1 MTSIDRR
8 KFIKQSGGLALMPYL
23 WNFQEKPHTI
33 LFNGDIITVD
43 PDTPSAQAVA
53 LVADRF
59 FAVGSNDEIKAL
71 SDGSTKMIDLGGKTV
86 TPGFNDAHSHPAS
99 SGRAHLFNLDCDLRS
114 IEEIKAAVNQK
125 AKTTP
130 KGEWIWGF
138 KYDDTKTKEGRFI
151 NVQDLDEAAPEHPVA
166 IRHRGGHTN
175 YVNTLAFKKAG
186 VDENTPDP
194 PGGRF
199 VKEDGKLTGRILEK
213 ASAPFYVDFPEY
225 SDDDNV
231 KGVELISRMLAE
243 SGITSVQDAGSSP
256 EDLSA
261 FQIARERGLLKTRVY
276 NSIRHWNIDRMINAG
291 IRTGLGDKWVKV
303 GYMKTGCDGS
313 ISERTARLSEPYI
326 GRPDDFGI
334 LTATREELYERCK
347 KAYTSGWQVGVH
359 ANGDVAIDMTLGV
372 YEQLSKEN
380 PKNDPRFRLE
390 HCTVINDQL
399 VRRIKA
405 LNAIPNPFSTYV
417 YFHGE
422 KMKNY
427 GEERLKS
434 MFAVRS
440 FLDSG
445 INVTQTSDYP
455 PGPFEPMM
463 ALQSSVTRTDYTGK
477 TWGANQKVTIEE
489 AIKVG
494 TINGAYASY
503 EENMKGSI
511 TQGKLADLVVWEK
524 DPRKVDQ
531 STIVDIKPERTMAG
545 GKWVYES

>member
-1 MTSIDRR
+1 
-8 KFIKQSGGLALMPYL
+8 MPYL
-23 WNFQEKPHTI
+23 WNYQERPHTI
-33 LFNGDIITVD
+33 LYNGNFITVD
-43 PDTPSAQAVA
+43 PNQPVAQAVA

-59 FAVGSNDEIKAL
+59 FAVGTNDKIRAL
-71 SDGSTKMIDLGGKTV
+71 SNGSTKMIDLGGKTV

-114 IEEIKAAVNQK
+114 IAAIKDAVRER
-125 AKTTP
+125 AKITP
-130 KGEWIWGF
+130 KGEWIYGF
-138 KYDDTKTKEGRFI
+138 KYDDTKTKEGRYL
-151 NVQDLDEAAPEHPVA
+151 NSADLDEVAPEHPVA

-186 VDENTPDP
+186 VDVNTPDP

-199 VKEDGKLTGRILEK
+199 VKSDGKLTGQILEK
-213 ASAPFYVDFPEY
+213 ASAPFYKDFPRY
-225 SDDDNV
+225 NNDDSV
-231 KGVELISRMLAE
+231 KGIELISKMLAKT
-243 SGITSVQDAGSSP
+243 GITSVQDAGSTP

-261 FQIARERGLLKTRVY
+261 YQIAFERGLLKTRVY
-276 NSIRHWNIDRMINAG
+276 NSIRHGNIDRMIDAG
-291 IRTGLGDKWVKV
+291 VRTGLGNKWVKV
-303 GYMKTGCDGS
+303 GYMKTACDGS
-313 ISERTARLSEPYI
+313 ISERTARLSQPYI
-326 GRPDDFGI
+326 GRPDDYGI
-334 LTATREELYERCK
+334 MTATRDELYERCR
-347 KAYTSGWQVGVH
+347 KAYENGWQIGVH

-372 YEQLSKEN
+372 YEQLLKEI
-380 PKNDPRFRLE
+380 PKSDPRFRLE
-390 HCTVINDQL
+390 HCTVVNNDL
-399 VRRIKA
+399 IRRIKA
-405 LNAIPNPFSTYV
+405 INAIPNPFSTYV

-427 GEERLKS
+427 GKERLKN

-440 FLDSG
+440 FIDSG

-477 TWGANQKVTIEE
+477 TWGANQKIAVPE

-503 EENMKGSI
+503 EEDIKGSI
-511 TQGKLADLVVWEK
+511 TQGKLADLVVLEK
-524 DPRKVDQ
+524 DPNKVDP
-531 STIVDIKPERTMAG
+531 STIIDIKIERTMAG